1 MALIRARIWSTSMGP
16 AVCKPVAIRARSP
29 ARPLLYSMVMHLVA
43 TSDPSS
49 QRWRWLIVDPDGQ
62 ELAAS
67 PAEYLSMADALDAG
81 RGRYQEVMRKHRPE
95 ATRARGVRVAVRHRR

>member
-1 MALIRARIWSTSMGP
+1 MAGT
-16 AVCKPVAIRARSP
+16 AVAPP
-29 ARPLLYSMVMHLVA
+29 FVMHVIA

-67 PAEYLSMADALDAG
+67 PAEYLSMADALEAG

-95 ATRARGVRVAVRHRR
+95 ATRPRGVRVGARRSR